1 MNVESV
7 HMRLQFSVTAFGP
20 AVLALALSLPMPAH
34 AQPAAPEPS
43 EQDLANF
50 DVNELFAG
58 TCGFCHSD
66 GGRVAGKGP
75 QLMGDQHD
83 DDFLRNRIKNG
94 KQGAMPAFGATFNDQ
109 QIDAIIIYIR
119 DLKPR

>member
-1 MNVESV
+1 MKLKYCAAVV
-7 HMRLQFSVTAFGP
+7 LP
-20 AVLALALSLPMPAH
+20 AVLVASLGIARPAR
-34 AQPAAPEPS
+34 AQAPTPE
-43 EQDLANF
+43 DLANF
-50 DVNELFAG
+50 DVNQLFAS

-66 GGRVAGKGP
+66 GGREAGKGP

-94 KQGAMPAFGATFNDQ
+94 KQGAMPAFGASFNEQ

>member
-1 MNVESV
+1 
-7 HMRLQFSVTAFGP
+7 MRLKYCAAVFLQAVLVASLGY
-20 AVLALALSLPMPAH
+20 AVLAR
-34 AQPAAPEPS
+34 AQAQTPE
-43 EQDLANF
+43 DLANF
-50 DVNELFAG
+50 DVSQLFAS

-66 GGRVAGKGP
+66 GGRTAGKGP

-94 KQGAMPAFGATFNDQ
+94 KQGAMPAFGASFNDQ
-109 QIDAIIIYIR
+109 QVDAIIIYIR